1 MVVQTI
7 QLGDSFFPYRDLVNF
22 HPPEHLGRPFR
33 FSEPVF
39 PIAQGYAVP
48 PVVCEPVYRLQ
59 VVPQR
64 QSRGHPGVL
73 VYYKKRALDPRIPQ
87 RGSGSLRGVGARPT
101 NQSELS
107 APSKTENTEGMKG

>member
-1 MVVQTI
+1 VVVQTI

-73 VYYKKRALDPRIPQ
+73 VYDKKAGSRSTHSPTRIRLFTRCRRPAYK
-87 RGSGSLRGVGARPT
+87 SVGTVRT
-101 NQSELS
+101 F
-107 APSKTENTEGMKG
+107 KD